1 MENRNTVG
9 KLVEEIGVSRPDLV
23 RFGLCYNIDLKSFCK
38 IQQHYFG
45 SYLEIYDHGY
55 KFLLQR
61 SEKITEFRDDYF
73 KTKKVKE
80 LCDKLG
86 MNLTEFVK
94 FYNQYKETISNHGY
108 TLSPVFKPDMKK
120 ITEESTM
127 LYISTFLLENLKN
140 GFPKKITNGI
150 ENSVVTLDDDSDLE
164 FNNIIGYDDFK
175 VSVKDLLIPIIDSKS
190 LDIWGLRKPG
200 GILLFGPPGC
210 GKTFWAEQ
218 IALYLKFQ
226 FMEVPRSQFASSLV
240 DGAVI
245 NLKEIL
251 DNVQPKTVLFFD
263 EFDSVAETRS
273 NSTSGSK
280 ENIKIVNTLLQ
291 EIPKLIK
298 KEVVIIAATNH
309 LSRIDS
315 AVIRPGRFDLKIPIF
330 PPNQKERAKII
341 YYKLKSNLNSKS
353 PLIEIL
359 KNSSIKSYDFFNKYA
374 ANMQLFSSSLLED
387 FVDTLKRSLKYS
399 YDSNWELNK
408 ILIDDDRVYEIIE
421 KTKAKIISQDLEF
434 LANFYLEVE
443 TLSGSSLYIERL
455 KVLKSDL
462 EGSFIGQEDPPKPI
476 GYRMPN
482 TDK

>member
-1 MENRNTVG
+1 MDRKNTVA
-9 KLVEEIGVSRPDLV
+9 KLVEEIGVNRPDLM
-23 RFGLCYNIDLKSFCK
+23 RYGLCNNIDLKSFCK
-38 IQQHYFG
+38 KQQEYFG
-45 SYLEIYDHGY
+45 SYLELYDEGY
-55 KFLLQR
+55 ELLLEKTEEIVKFR
-61 SEKITEFRDDYF
+61 NDYF
-73 KTKKVKE
+73 KIKSVKE
-80 LCDKLG
+80 LCERLG
-86 MNLTEFVK
+86 MNLKEFVN
-94 FYNQYKETISNHGY
+94 FYNQYRETISNHGY
-108 TLSPVFKPDMKK
+108 TLDPIFKPTIKK
-120 ITEESTM
+120 IDEKTTIE
-127 LYISTFLLENLKN
+127 YISSFLLENLKN
-140 GFPKKITNGI
+140 GFPKKIGYHHD
-150 ENSVVTLDDDSDLE
+150 NSINKLDKISDYE

-175 VSVKDLLIPIIDSKS
+175 ATVQDLLNPIIDSKS
-190 LDIWGLRKPG
+190 LDIWGLRRPG

-218 IALYLKFQ
+218 IALYLNFQ
-226 FMEVPRSQFASSLV
+226 FMEVPRSLFASSLV
-240 DGAVI
+240 DGAVK

-251 DNVQPKTVLFFD
+251 DSVEPKTVLFFD

-298 KEVVIIAATNH
+298 KEVVIIAATNY

-330 PPNQKERAKII
+330 PPNQEERAEII

-353 PLIEIL
+353 PLFEIL
-359 KNSSIKSYDFFNKYA
+359 KNSSVKSSNFFRKYA

-399 YDSNWELNK
+399 YDSDLEISK
-408 ILIDDDRVYEIIE
+408 IIIDNDRVTDIIE
-421 KTKAKIISQDLEF
+421 KTKAKLVIQDLEF

-443 TLSGSSLYIERL
+443 ALSGSSVYQNRL
-455 KVLKSDL
+455 EELKSDL
-462 EGSFIGQEDPPKPI
+462 TGSFKGQTDPPKPI

-482 TDK
+482 TKK

>member
-1 MENRNTVG
+1 MERKKTVAR
-9 KLVEEIGVSRPDLV
+9 LVEEIGVSRPDLM
-23 RFGLCYNIDLKSFCK
+23 RFGLCYNIDLKSYCK
-38 IQQHYFG
+38 KQQEYFG
-45 SYLEIYDHGY
+45 SYLELYDNGY
-55 KFLLQR
+55 ELLLEKAEDILKFR
-61 SEKITEFRDDYF
+61 HDYF
-73 KTKKVKE
+73 KVKKVKE
-80 LCDKLG
+80 LCDGLG
-86 MNLTEFVK
+86 MNLQEFVN
-94 FYNQYKETISNHGY
+94 FYNQYRETISNHGY
-108 TLSPVFKPDMKK
+108 TLSPVFNPASKK
-120 ITEESTM
+120 INEDSTII
-127 LYISTFLLENLKN
+127 YISTFLLENLKN
-140 GFPKKITNGI
+140 GFPKKITNGNVSSVADLD
-150 ENSVVTLDDDSDLE
+150 ENSDFE
-164 FNNIIGYDDFK
+164 FNSIIGYDDFK
-175 VSVKDLLIPIIDSKS
+175 ATIKDLLNPIIDSKS
-190 LDIWGLRKPG
+190 LDIWGLRRPG

-240 DGAVI
+240 DGAVK

-251 DNVQPKTVLFFD
+251 DNVEPKTVLFFD

-273 NSTSGSK
+273 SSTSGSK

-298 KEVVIIAATNH
+298 KEVVIIAATNY

-330 PPNQKERAKII
+330 PPNQKERAEII

-353 PLIEIL
+353 PLFEIL
-359 KNSSIKSYDFFNKYA
+359 KNSSVKSYDFFKKYA

-399 YDSNWELNK
+399 SDSNSEITK
-408 ILIDDDRVYEIIE
+408 ILIDDERVSEIIE
-421 KTKAKIISQDLEF
+421 KTKAKLVSQDLEF

-443 TLSGSSLYIERL
+443 ALSGSSIYQERL
-455 KVLKSDL
+455 KELKSDL
-462 EGSFIGQEDPPKPI
+462 AGSFRGQKDPPKPI